1 MPRTGQSG
9 VALSLATALHNC
21 AGRDVAFFAFDQS
34 LLEKAACEFGGGVR
48 SMGMTFFRF
57 AALFGMGI
65 GLVADA
71 AAVTPEPLIHQ
82 SGRIRV
88 FYHTTG
94 KHAVEAMDSNQ
105 NGIPD
110 QVEDALTQTVASRLL
125 WVDVL
130 GFPDPLDSV
139 RYRDAAFLDIQFRHK
154 DVVKGNGKAF
164 DEMHPTRHVGD
175 PEGTLRISIHLATSL
190 KPTTNLTPTHEYFH
204 LIQYASTYFKNRWFT
219 EGTARW
225 SEQGLGDHFWNPL
238 AEMTDAGGE
247 IPDSEAL
254 RQLQAMTYT
263 DGSPVLKDLKLTGW
277 QFVREVLLELG
288 REDVVAFRELEY
300 ESWAEE
306 NQKSPRNNRFLMQA
320 VEKVVEAKRGNDR

>member
-1 MPRTGQSG
+1 
-9 VALSLATALHNC
+9 
-21 AGRDVAFFAFDQS
+21 
-34 LLEKAACEFGGGVR
+34 
-48 SMGMTFFRF
+48 MGMTLFRF
-57 AALFGMGI
+57 AALVGMGI
-65 GLVADA
+65 WTVADA
-71 AAVTPEPLIHQ
+71 GAVTLEPLIHQ

-94 KHAVEAMDSNQ
+94 KHAVEAVDANQ

-175 PEGTLRISIHLATSL
+175 PEGTLRISFHLATSVN
-190 KPTTNLTPTHEYFH
+190 PTTNLTPTHEYFH

-225 SEQGLGDHFWNPL
+225 SEQGLGAGGLGRVREIAEWPLTSEGREQLFQRAYDAADHFWNPL

-306 NQKSPRNNRFLMQA
+306 NQKSPRNNRFLLQA